1 MDIDIDYG
9 SNTKKILTFRMS
21 LGDIWKILRMNQVIN
36 PLGWKLCLAVAE
48 EILASLLKGHVA

>member
-21 LGDIWKILRMNQVIN
+21 LGDIGKILRMNQVID
-36 PLGWKLCLAVAE
+36 PLAGKLCLVVAE
-48 EILASLLKGHVA
+48 EILASLLKGHIA